1 MGIAR
6 RSYNIDEEL
15 LTAVKS
21 HAALKRGPFKTM
33 DAIVSHALHS
43 ALHQLAAESDRT
55 KLDLGGRIDPRVN
68 HSCFGGLC
76 LNCIHVEECRRG
88 KYDGTYEPS

>member
-21 HAALKRGPFKTM
+21 HAALKHGPFKTM
-33 DAIVSHALHS
+33 DAIMSHAIHS
-43 ALHQLAAESDRT
+43 TVHQLAAELKRT
-55 KLDLGGRIDPRVN
+55 KDDLGGKLDPRVD

-76 LNCIHVEECRRG
+76 LNCKHIDDCSRG
-88 KYDGTYEPS
+88 RYDGAYESR